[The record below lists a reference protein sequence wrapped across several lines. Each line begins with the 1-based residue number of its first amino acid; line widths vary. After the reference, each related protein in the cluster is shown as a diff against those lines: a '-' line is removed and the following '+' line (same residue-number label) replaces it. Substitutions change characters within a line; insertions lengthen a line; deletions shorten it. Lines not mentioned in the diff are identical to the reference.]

1 LFGVSC
7 EVKSL
12 EGAYLC
18 DTETIIMVM
27 GAVRKVEGGR
37 FLVTEV
43 RWEQWVVR
51 EKRVERKLERYRGGP
66 GRDYLLIFISFLV
79 QTERWEQ
86 KKGKMI

>member
-43 RWEQWVVR
+43 R
-51 EKRVERKLERYRGGP
+51 
-66 GRDYLLIFISFLV
+66 
-79 QTERWEQ
+79 
-86 KKGKMI
+86 